1 VLYFVRFKTIRR
13 TCKLLVSCTDPYFNR
28 NKVGDIPPLK
38 RKLID
43 PFYII
48 INKLNDA
55 TSDETKSKNN
65 SVIQIYLYH
74 CQKAVH
80 TMTFDFVHR
89 LPIIFSSTVSFL
101 EDVKLN
107 LNDEISGVNSEI
119 RRLMQ

>member
-1 VLYFVRFKTIRR
+1 
-13 TCKLLVSCTDPYFNR
+13 
-28 NKVGDIPPLK
+28 VGDIPPLLK
-38 RKLID
+38 IKLID

-55 TSDETKSKNN
+55 TSDETKSNNN

-74 CQKAVH
+74 CQKAAH

-89 LPIIFSSTVSFL
+89 LPIIFSSTVSYL
-101 EDVKLN
+101 EDEKLN
-107 LNDEISGVNSEI
+107 LNDEISGVNRKI